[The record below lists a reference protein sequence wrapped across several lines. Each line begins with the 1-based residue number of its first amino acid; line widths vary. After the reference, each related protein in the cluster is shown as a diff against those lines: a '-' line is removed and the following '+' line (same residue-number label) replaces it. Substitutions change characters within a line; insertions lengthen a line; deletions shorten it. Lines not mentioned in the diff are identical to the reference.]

1 MEIAAGRFKAQ
12 CLSLMDHVHD
22 SHERVVITKHGRPVA
37 QMVAVGEEKAAPLFG
52 RLEGLLRIESD
63 ILGPPDVNLPGDAD
77 G

>member
-1 MEIAAGRFKAQ
+1 MEIAAGKFKAQ

-52 RLEGLLRIESD
+52 RLEGLLTIEGD
-63 ILGPPDVNLPGDAD
+63 IVEPSGLSSPGGAD